1 MRLWEKVAV
10 QKGMDGAR
18 TITYQA
24 KDCRFE
30 IESRR
35 RNIRH
40 ANGEGSWAHT
50 SYFVIDTATG
60 FEREYMRLCDA
71 QKAVD
76 EMMED

>member
-35 RNIRH
+35 RKIPH
-40 ANGEGSWAHT
+40 ANGEGYWYHT
-50 SYFVIDTATG
+50 SYFLIDVNTG
-60 FEREYMRLCDA
+60 FEREFMRLDA
-71 QKAVD
+71 AKKAAE
-76 EMMED
+76 EMLK